1 MTHKEDLRVDRTSVV
16 GMRQY
21 MCKDIALSIAVVY
34 KFRNHSSKVLTIS
47 KYKILKKESKLKKAY
62 HVKVSPECDRS

>member
-1 MTHKEDLRVDRTSVV
+1 
-16 GMRQY
+16 
-21 MCKDIALSIAVVY
+21 MCKDIALSTAVVY